1 MLRRPT
7 WLPSGAPAA
16 ALVAAVA
23 ALVVLPGFAEAKGK
37 KAPVVA
43 VVSEGIAEKL
53 HGAPKVKKG
62 KKAALV
68 GRTFPAVC
76 DGAVTTWKLSDTADD
91 GAWVGS
97 FVGGAKPHRCLLVD
111 GAPDSVAAAKGRPNV
126 DAKQIAAAKL
136 AATVALTPK
145 KGSAAD
151 VGKVELQVFHDGVD
165 FVAVAQ
171 ATKAAGGKSSCLDK
185 SSIVVMVEDAGAWK
199 TIFRP
204 NAKGKDICGY
214 TFFSRGDVDADG
226 RDEIALRVDKTEGY
240 GYRVLKRVK
249 GSYSVVAK

>member
-1 MLRRPT
+1 MLRSRT
-7 WLPSGAPAA
+7 RIAP
-16 ALVAAVA
+16 VA
-23 ALVVLPGFAEAKGK
+23 ALAAAAGIVVLPGLADAAKSK

-53 HGAPKVKKG
+53 HGAPKLKKG

-68 GRTFPAVC
+68 GRSFPAVC
-76 DGAVTTWKLSDTADD
+76 DGAVTSWRISDLADD
-91 GAWVGS
+91 GAWVGG

-111 GAPDSVAAAKGRPNV
+111 GAPDSVTAAKGRPNV
-126 DAKQIAAAKL
+126 DPKQIAAARL

-145 KGSAAD
+145 KGTAAD
-151 VGKVELQVFHDGVD
+151 VGKLELQVFHDGVD

-171 ATKAAGGKSSCLDK
+171 TQKPATGKSSCLDR
-185 SSIVVMVEDAGAWK
+185 SSLVVMVEDGGSWK

-204 NAKGKDICGY
+204 AGKGKDICGY

-249 GSYSVVAK
+249 GSYSVIAR